1 MAPAR
6 PLPRSDSPEPFPAVV
21 AHEES
26 EPMAAPSEPRDRMAT
41 NPEGRHTAEATGQ
54 WPPVPRAPADVARTA
69 AWAARHVERLESGPF
84 GIGRPPV
91 PATKDEGAGLW
102 KFCADGFAELGAA
115 MRAQGEKLDQLVER
129 DHAADVVRERRGK
142 TLADVV
148 LSVVKAVAVAAVFT
162 LFGFLVAHFR
172 W

>member
-1 MAPAR
+1 MSERRPSIAR
-6 PLPRSDSPEPFPAVV
+6 ADSPEPFAAVR
-21 AHEES
+21 HEES
-26 EPMAAPSEPRDRMAT
+26 EPMAAPEPRDRMAT
-41 NPEGRHTAEATGQ
+41 NPEGRRTAEGTGQ
-54 WPPVPRAPADVARTA
+54 WAPVPRAPDDVARTA

-102 KFCADGFAELGAA
+102 KFCADGFAELGEA

-142 TLADVV
+142 TVAEVV
-148 LSVVKAVAVAAVFT
+148 LSVVKAVAVAAVFA
-162 LFGFLVAHFR
+162 FVGFLIAHFR